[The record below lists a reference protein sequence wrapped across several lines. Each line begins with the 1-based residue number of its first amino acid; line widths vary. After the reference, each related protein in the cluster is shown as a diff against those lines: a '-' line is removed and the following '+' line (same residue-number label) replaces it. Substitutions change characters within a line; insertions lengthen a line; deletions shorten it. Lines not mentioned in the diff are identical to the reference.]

1 MSPKTPA
8 AEQRT
13 KLASL
18 VPRGSALSP
27 LAYGESS
34 TALAKHWYLGD
45 QHGNSN
51 QTLSVGRLP
60 KWLKEDYLQAIRD
73 LAEVGTAEV
82 LKAKNS
88 EDIRAI
94 LIILAIAADARTH
107 GKFLINYSAE
117 ELLEMERLASEVD
130 P

>member
-13 KLASL
+13 QLASL

-34 TALAKHWYLGD
+34 TALAK
-45 QHGNSN
+45 HGNSN

-73 LAEVGTAEV
+73 LAEAGTAEV

-94 LIILAIAADARTH
+94 LSILAIAAGARTH
-107 GKFLINYSAE
+107 AKFLINYSAE